1 MSPVIQQN
9 KNFIFSV
16 IMVIHNSGKYLDQS
30 IKSLLNQTIN
40 FEVIQIIL
48 INDGSVDN
56 SEEICLKYK
65 KLYSNNIIYIKTI
78 NKGVSKAKNFGMR
91 FAKGEFINFLDSD
104 GFWDYKAFEYIL
116 NFFKNQSNINFVSGR
131 LKFLNQKM
139 IIIL

>member
-65 KLYSNNIIYIKTI
+65 KLYSNNII
-78 NKGVSKAKNFGMR
+78 
-91 FAKGEFINFLDSD
+91 
-104 GFWDYKAFEYIL
+104 
-116 NFFKNQSNINFVSGR
+116 
-131 LKFLNQKM
+131 
-139 IIIL
+139 